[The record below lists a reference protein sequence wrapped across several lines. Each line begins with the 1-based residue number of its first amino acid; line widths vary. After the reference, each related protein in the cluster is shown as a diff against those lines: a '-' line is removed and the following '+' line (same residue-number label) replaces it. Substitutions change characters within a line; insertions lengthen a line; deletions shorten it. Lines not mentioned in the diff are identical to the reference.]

1 MFAREQRRVVAAVV
15 DPAVCD
21 QRDCGFEDR
30 QPPVERLLRRLLRI
44 ASFRSPRLQPLE
56 VLARVAP
63 AAAARDRLRPY
74 PAAAHVGIERR
85 AVDAEEPCGLLGVE
99 PRVVPGFHI
108 DRCINIDGQPHQ
120 QYFVG
125 REPAIRSRNKRR
137 ARGCHRGRRPNSLW
151 RTRLL
156 WIVATLIAAL
166 AQTARNAM
174 QSSLTAVLGTVGAAQ
189 VRFLYGLPF
198 ALLFLALAA
207 ALTDARV
214 PPPTIAFI
222 GYTGAGAL
230 AQIVGTVLLL
240 AAMHA
245 GSFSVATAFTK
256 TEPVQVAIFAFAVL
270 GERLTPLAIGAI
282 VIATAGVVLAAWRG
296 SGRSGA

>member
-1 MFAREQRRVVAAVV
+1 M
-15 DPAVCD
+15 
-21 QRDCGFEDR
+21 
-30 QPPVERLLRRLLRI
+30 
-44 ASFRSPRLQPLE
+44 
-56 VLARVAP
+56 
-63 AAAARDRLRPY
+63 
-74 PAAAHVGIERR
+74 
-85 AVDAEEPCGLLGVE
+85 
-99 PRVVPGFHI
+99 
-108 DRCINIDGQPHQ
+108 
-120 QYFVG
+120 
-125 REPAIRSRNKRR
+125 
-137 ARGCHRGRRPNSLW
+137 
-151 RTRLL
+151 L

-207 ALTDARV
+207 ALADGRV
-214 PPPTIAFI
+214 PAPTISFI

-240 AAMHA
+240 AAMRA

-270 GERLTPLAIGAI
+270 GDRLSPLAIGAI

-296 SGRSGA
+296 QGGAGLKSVSAVVFGVTSGAFFALAAVGFRGGILALGDGSPYLRATTTLAWALGLQAVFLGAWMAVFRRAALMESLMRWRQSLGAGFMGALASQFWFLGFSLTAAANVRTLALVEVLFAHAVARRLFRERASRREAVGMVLVVAGVALLLASTA